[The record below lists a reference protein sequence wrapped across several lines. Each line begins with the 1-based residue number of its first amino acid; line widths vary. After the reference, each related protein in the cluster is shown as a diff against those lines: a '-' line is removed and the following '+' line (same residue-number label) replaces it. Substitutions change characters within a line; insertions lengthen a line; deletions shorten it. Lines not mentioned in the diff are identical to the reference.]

1 MDGTEQIAFQ
11 THADCSR
18 QAGRL
23 SSGGAPRAD
32 WSLKG
37 RRRRLAIGR
46 QLADRLQRV
55 PWSAGGDVVDAR
67 ARLDTNRVRQVRAG
81 TGDGSPVGWAASPR
95 LRNIGDD
102 RMRYWKGSIALSPTQ
117 DYPLLQQ
124 VLRSNFVTHRQLY
137 DLLRLDYHATSR
149 NAFNNRVRRLVKHQY
164 LVRDEIALRRDGY
177 VYSISDIGASEL
189 IGLGEYYTGPTRRPK
204 DGQLPRGV
212 YHALELNQIHLA
224 LKRSQQLVRW
234 MYDTEIHSRNEL
246 SENGYAKDYDAVVTV
261 RNDGGERTFALE
273 YEHGPG
279 MEGPFYDLLSAAPAE
294 GLRLIR
300 TLVVVG
306 HLLRL
311 FRRGLRR
318 LDDVLHSGL
327 RVW

>member
-32 WSLKG
+32 WSLTG
-37 RRRRLAIGR
+37 RRRRRAIGR

-55 PWSAGGDVVDAR
+55 SWSAGGDVVDAR

-81 TGDGSPVGWAASPR
+81 TGDGSPVGWAACPG

-137 DLLRLDYHATSR
+137 DLLRLDYHATCLLYTSPSPRDRTRSR
-149 NAFNNRVRRLVKHQY
+149 M
-164 LVRDEIALRRDGY
+164 
-177 VYSISDIGASEL
+177 
-189 IGLGEYYTGPTRRPK
+189 P
-204 DGQLPRGV
+204 
-212 YHALELNQIHLA
+212 
-224 LKRSQQLVRW
+224 
-234 MYDTEIHSRNEL
+234 
-246 SENGYAKDYDAVVTV
+246 
-261 RNDGGERTFALE
+261 
-273 YEHGPG
+273 
-279 MEGPFYDLLSAAPAE
+279 
-294 GLRLIR
+294 
-300 TLVVVG
+300 
-306 HLLRL
+306 
-311 FRRGLRR
+311 
-318 LDDVLHSGL
+318 
-327 RVW
+327 

>member
-1 MDGTEQIAFQ
+1 
-11 THADCSR
+11 
-18 QAGRL
+18 
-23 SSGGAPRAD
+23 
-32 WSLKG
+32 
-37 RRRRLAIGR
+37 
-46 QLADRLQRV
+46 
-55 PWSAGGDVVDAR
+55 
-67 ARLDTNRVRQVRAG
+67 
-81 TGDGSPVGWAASPR
+81 
-95 LRNIGDD
+95 
-102 RMRYWKGSIALSPTQ
+102 MRYWKGSIALSPTQ
-117 DYPLLQQ
+117 DHPLLQQ

-224 LKRSQQLVRW
+224 LKRSHQLVRW

-246 SENGYAKDYDAVVTV
+246 TDNRYAKDYDAVVTV

-273 YEHGPG
+273 YERTPKARK
-279 MEGPFYDLLSAAPAE
+279 EYLDISANIAAERAVDRFLYLVPNYDLISFLVGCFAA
-294 GLRLIR
+294 
-300 TLVVVG
+300 
-306 HLLRL
+306 
-311 FRRGLRR
+311 LRR
-318 LDDVLHSGL
+318 PIYFGLARDFLDKLFDMPLRGARPGAMTTLRNVL
-327 RVW
+327 R